1 MPTEKNNLYF
11 VYLANK
17 LSLINQFLSF
27 PNPSVGA
34 VSVSKNQILST
45 GITGLNGS
53 PHAEYEFIKNTK
65 NKKVEKLYVSLIP
78 CAHKGKN
85 PSCTKIIKKKKIK
98 KVIYSFDDYD
108 VRVINRAKYDLKK
121 NKITISKISIN
132 NPCFNE
138 IKNYNYSKKN
148 ELPYITAKLA
158 ISSDYFAKN
167 KNKKY
172 FTNKKALKFAHLVR
186 YKNDSILVGKNTF
199 EDDLPLLN
207 CRIKGIKKKN
217 KIFLI
222 NQKLK
227 FSKNAYKH
235 LAKIKPYI
243 FHSSR
248 NNHLIKKIKLYCN
261 LIYIPC
267 GLNKNID
274 TKLICKKIF
283 KLNCRK
289 LLIEGGLKTQE
300 LFLKNNLLNEFLIVK
315 SDKKFSKK
323 GMIKALKLFKNLKTK
338 FKSEKPFRLD
348 DNNIF
353 RYFS

>member
-53 PHAEYEFIKNTK
+53 PHAEYESIKNTK

-78 CAHKGKN
+78 CTHKGKN
-85 PSCTKIIKKKKIK
+85 PSCTKIIKKKIK

-108 VRVINRAKYDLKK
+108 VRVINHSKYDLKK

-158 ISSDYFAKN
+158 ISSDYFY
-167 KNKKY
+167 KK
-172 FTNKKALKFAHLVR
+172 
-186 YKNDSILVGKNTF
+186 
-199 EDDLPLLN
+199 
-207 CRIKGIKKKN
+207 
-217 KIFLI
+217 
-222 NQKLK
+222 
-227 FSKNAYKH
+227 
-235 LAKIKPYI
+235 
-243 FHSSR
+243 
-248 NNHLIKKIKLYCN
+248 
-261 LIYIPC
+261 
-267 GLNKNID
+267 
-274 TKLICKKIF
+274 
-283 KLNCRK
+283 
-289 LLIEGGLKTQE
+289 
-300 LFLKNNLLNEFLIVK
+300 
-315 SDKKFSKK
+315 
-323 GMIKALKLFKNLKTK
+323 
-338 FKSEKPFRLD
+338 
-348 DNNIF
+348 
-353 RYFS
+353 